1 MHVSVV
7 VSGMCV
13 MCSVNGMLCSVN
25 GMFIGVQGGLSG
37 GLDQS
42 AWRCFSLFF
51 FQDFFGGQWT
61 HVYMCPIPFGVT
73 FSKDLSKLKAQSS
86 NVSFHRN
93 VAKETF
99 ER

>member
-51 FQDFFGGQWT
+51 FWRFFRW
-61 HVYMCPIPFGVT
+61 
-73 FSKDLSKLKAQSS
+73 
-86 NVSFHRN
+86 
-93 VAKETF
+93 
-99 ER
+99 

>member
-51 FQDFFGGQWT
+51 FLA
-61 HVYMCPIPFGVT
+61 I
-73 FSKDLSKLKAQSS
+73 FSVVSGRLCVCVQS
-86 NVSFHRN
+86 HL
-93 VAKETF
+93 E
-99 ER
+99 